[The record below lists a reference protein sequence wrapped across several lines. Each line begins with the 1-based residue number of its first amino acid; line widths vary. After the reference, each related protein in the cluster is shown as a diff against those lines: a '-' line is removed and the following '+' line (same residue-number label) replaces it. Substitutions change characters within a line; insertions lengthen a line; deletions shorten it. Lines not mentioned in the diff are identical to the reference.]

1 MSFSED
7 VNAQDWVAKLTSG
20 NQDAWNEFITSFNRL
35 IYKVFWT
42 RSFGFSREEIDELFH
57 DFLVSMMENDY
68 KKVRLFEGRNN
79 CSFASYLKKI
89 AINMA
94 IDRKKK
100 LARGRMASL
109 NKPLEGKDKEKGKAL
124 GDLVDS
130 GAEAPEEAVIDEEEA
145 SRYLEAL
152 YQLNPQRLIVVVMI
166 IYHDYDREALAGV
179 LKTSRANVDV
189 IFNRSKEQLKDLLSK
204 PGEPG
209 GKHSAWNAKVRRLKE
224 RLLLGERDALLER
237 CVRSLAPPVD
247 FLVGLV
253 FVDTLI
259 LDPTPE
265 RVSPWLDCEASKS
278 QGLVENT
285 LKKIVPSKGQAG
297 AAKG

>member
-1 MSFSED
+1 MED
-7 VNAQDWVAKLTSG
+7 WIKKLTSG
-20 NQDAWNEFITSFNRL
+20 TQDAWDEFITCFNRL

-57 DFLVSMMENDY
+57 DFLVSMMENNY

-100 LARGRMASL
+100 LVRHRMASL
-109 NKPLEGKDKEKGKAL
+109 NKPLEGRDKEKGKAL

-130 GAEAPEEAVIDEEEA
+130 GALAPEEAVIDEEEA
-145 SRYLEAL
+145 GQYLEAL
-152 YQLNPQRLIVVVMI
+152 YQLAPQRLIVVVMI
-166 IYHDYDREALAGV
+166 IYHDYDREALGRL

-189 IFNRSKEQLKDLLSK
+189 IFNRSKEQLKELLGK
-204 PGEPG
+204 PKEPG
-209 GKHSAWNAKVRRLKE
+209 GEHSDWNAKVRRLKE
-224 RLLLGERDALLER
+224 KLLLLER
-237 CVRSLAPPVD
+237 ETMLEKCVKTLEPPVD

-253 FVDTLI
+253 FVDALI

-265 RVSPWLDCEASKS
+265 RVSPWLKCDSAKS
-278 QGLVENT
+278 QGPVENA
-285 LKKIVPSKGQAG
+285 LKKIVPLKGS
-297 AAKG
+297 AKGDGG